1 MVLKEIER
9 IKNSAPDVDIGF
21 SPVACGVGM
30 PALQPAEQSPER
42 AATAIILVTR
52 HTRLMTLQNY
62 TEAAFEQVL
71 CDTKERSR
79 NVMAGIIKLL
89 KDNEVAYRLPQAAQT
104 DETGLRAPFSYKFGA
119 VNAGLGWIGKNGVLV
134 SKRFGPRV
142 RLDAVI
148 AALPAAETGEAGK
161 ASRPVTHS
169 SCPPECVACVAACPY
184 QALKNKLWQY
194 DTRRAELI
202 DYRLC
207 NQKRSAMLRLKNRKS
222 ACGLCMVS
230 CPMGI
235 KAGC

>member
-148 AALPAAETGEAGK
+148 AVLPAAKAGEASG
-161 ASRPVTHS
+161 PVTQS

-194 DTRRAELI
+194 DTRREELI